1 MYARKASTLLHK
13 PSKAMHEYKKRGDW
27 LLPVPRIEA
36 LRLPYSQERATL
48 DPTPICTTYPYD
60 DRRVCIYT
68 YPWASTVAMSYDCKL
83 KFLRFRFVKNSALS
97 KRLYYDFV
105 PICPPFRIGACC
117 PSARRG
123 FEAVTTATLW
133 EIFRKVSDFFN
144 TSKEIAQKNTEK
156 WDFFYWFYIL
166 TQKRGKKAL
175 RMGVKKHGV
184 PRLK

>member
-1 MYARKASTLLHK
+1 
-13 PSKAMHEYKKRGDW
+13 MHEYEKRGDW

-83 KFLRFRFVKNSALS
+83 KFLRFRFVKNKASS

-105 PICPPFRIGACC
+105 PICPPFCIEAFAFLPGVGAWL
-117 PSARRG
+117 SLQLLR
-123 FEAVTTATLW
+123 
-133 EIFRKVSDFFN
+133 EICRKDSDLYI
-144 TSKEIAQKNTEK
+144 TSKENQ
-156 WDFFYWFYIL
+156 
-166 TQKRGKKAL
+166 QKRL
-175 RMGVKKHGV
+175 FNFYY
-184 PRLK
+184 